1 MAVTMREL
9 ARLAG
14 VTRPAVSAV
23 FNNST
28 SIRVSPKTRQKIL
41 DLAASKNYVPNL
53 AARQLKG
60 YSSGLI
66 GLISVPSY
74 MGLVALLQAELIT
87 ILQLQG
93 MEVLTVHMRTAADL
107 QKVLRDFRSRN
118 VNGIIALSATSRIVQ
133 PDNDPIPLVYC
144 SHTSHCGYDVGCDRR
159 LGGYLAARHLL
170 KHGRINPVF
179 LGLDFGPS
187 NRKKYEGMRGA
198 LKEAGLNPGKNHL
211 LIAENGNF
219 KEILAQLKKRR
230 ADALVCCNDFVAAD
244 MLKALLQSGVKVP
257 DDIAMTGFDGY
268 SFCNFTPVT
277 LATVVQPIKEEAQ
290 CAADLLMRRIKE
302 KLISEPFSNI
312 NLPPVF
318 KPGGSCGCPEVARN
332 VISGDAFIHL

>member
-1 MAVTMREL
+1 MKNL
-9 ARLAG
+9 AMLAG
-14 VTRPAVSAV
+14 VSRPAVSAV
-23 FNNST
+23 LNNTS
-28 SIRVSPKTRQKIL
+28 SIRVSAKTRQKIL
-41 DLAASKNYVPNL
+41 NLAAKTNFVPNL

-60 YSSGLI
+60 HSSGLI

-87 ILQLQG
+87 ILQAQG
-93 MEVLTVHMRTAADL
+93 MEVLTVHMHSDTER

-118 VNGIIALSATSRIVQ
+118 VNGIIALSTITKIIQ
-133 PDNDPIPLVYC
+133 PDNAPIPLVYC
-144 SHTSHCGYDVGCDRR
+144 SHTNQCGYDVGCDRH

-170 KHGRINPVF
+170 EHGRINPVF

-187 NRKKYEGMRGA
+187 NRKKHEGMCRA

-230 ADALVCCNDFVAAD
+230 ADALVCCNDFAAAD
-244 MLKALLQSGVKVP
+244 MLKALLQSGIKVP

-268 SFCNFTPVT
+268 AFCNFTPVT
-277 LATVVQPIKEEAQ
+277 LATVVQPIREEAQ

-302 KLISEPFSNI
+302 KLTSEPFSNI

-318 KPGGSCGCPEVARN
+318 KPGGSCGCPEAARN
-332 VISGDAFIHL
+332 VISGDALIHL